1 MAGAEPV
8 EAPVRGRFDRLSV
21 RDALGLRNARNR
33 HGGRFDWIGERGG
46 VSRAVERF
54 AWQSGRFSVAFG
66 RWSRAAFPFGRAGGR
81 AGTLRGTLLQTPAPM
96 LRVARF
102 AAVGLLVPLAPTVL
116 AQPTYAPGAIRDS
129 ASAVGQGLIAYS
141 DGNHAAA
148 AARFREAVATDRR
161 DVRARVLLARVLAD
175 TVLDRRDDARRV
187 LRDARDV
194 APNDIEVLT
203 SLIVLLRDDAPTFI
217 QDRLREQQRLELSER
232 ILALDPTNAI
242 AHEELGRA
250 AVRDVWRYRGALAIA
265 DVPALRTT
273 AALELRDV
281 TASLDAEEEEQED
294 LASERPGVLAGEITA
309 AAASDAT
316 ARPDPRAIVRRD
328 RWDLDRMRQQG
339 VVMHDLSSRSDEALD
354 VAARHFRAAIAADPF
369 RREAYDDLMRAYAL
383 TGHWQEGANV
393 AAEMYRVFPED
404 VGMWR
409 YLGLARLRVGD
420 AEGAERAFRSA
431 ERFAPPDERA
441 AFASIDLLVRDDER
455 AAYREDREGFTQRF
469 WTSQDP
475 RLLTTYNERRLEHL
489 ARMTYADLVLA
500 APAVGKRGWETQRGR
515 MFVRYGPPEVDHMI
529 FPPVERDDFTLVN
542 LWQYAD
548 GLRLVFEDPMRNG
561 EFSFYSPGAL
571 ESGQALDPWQS
582 DYALRAREAI
592 AAEPQRY
599 AYADPAGARR
609 VQLPYRVTTF
619 RNADGRRTDLYVHYG
634 VPIGEVD
641 AASEQVDVTAHTG
654 TFLVGRDRSVLHEQR
669 QTLHGLRTA
678 QIVHYEEA
686 NLWVETQPIT
696 APPGEA
702 ELSVEFQT
710 ASGGVVAAQRRPV
723 TLPDY
728 ADDANAHFAM
738 SDLML
743 AFRAERVADG
753 RIVEQGDIL
762 RNGRSLR
769 PAPWSVFRRDQK
781 MVLYFE
787 LYDLAID
794 ANGRTDYEVELTMA
808 PKVRERSLLDR
819 ILPGRRRR
827 DEVSVRFPGAGT
839 ARSQDFATN
848 LDTSDKRPG
857 LYTLTLK
864 VEDKAGRHSETR
876 TVDVYLE

>member
-1 MAGAEPV
+1 M
-8 EAPVRGRFDRLSV
+8 R
-21 RDALGLRNARNR
+21 
-33 HGGRFDWIGERGG
+33 
-46 VSRAVERF
+46 RAVRL
-54 AWQSGRFSVAFG
+54 V
-66 RWSRAAFPFGRAGGR
+66 
-81 AGTLRGTLLQTPAPM
+81 
-96 LRVARF
+96 
-102 AAVGLLVPLAPTVL
+102 AAVGLLAPVVPLVPAAL
-116 AQPTYAPGAIRDS
+116 AQPTYGAGAPMDS
-129 ASAVGQGLIAYS
+129 TTAVGQGMIAYA
-141 DGNHAAA
+141 DGRHAAA
-148 AARFREAVATDRR
+148 EARFRAAVDADRR
-161 DVRARVLLARVLAD
+161 DVRARLLLARVLAD
-175 TVLDRRDDARRV
+175 TVLDRRDDARSV
-187 LRDARDV
+187 LEDARRV
-194 APNDIEVLT
+194 APDDLEVLLG
-203 SLIVLLRDDAPTFI
+203 LIVLLRDDAPTFI
-217 QDRLREQQRLELSER
+217 QDRLREQQRIEISRR
-232 ILALDPTNAI
+232 ILALDPANAL

-250 AVRDVWRYRGALAIA
+250 AVRDVWRFRGALAIA
-265 DVPALRTT
+265 DVPA
-273 AALELRDV
+273 V
-281 TASLDAEEEEQED
+281 QTASRTSLREGSISMAPLEEVGVGEDSEFNPTGQNSPDVATD
-294 LASERPGVLAGEITA
+294 LALR
-309 AAASDAT
+309 AT
-316 ARPDPRAIVRRD
+316 ARQRTDAIVRTD

-339 VVMHDLSSRSDEALD
+339 VVMQDLSARSTGALEI
-354 VAARHFRAAIAADPF
+354 AERHFRAALATDPF

-383 TGHWQEGANV
+383 TGRWQEGANV

-431 ERFAPPDERA
+431 DRFAPPDERA
-441 AFASIDLLVRDDER
+441 AFASIDLVIRDDER
-455 AAYREDREGFTQRF
+455 AAYRADPEGFAQRF

-515 MFVRYGPPEVDHMI
+515 MFVRYGPPAEDRMLYPAATQNE
-529 FPPVERDDFTLVN
+529 FALVN

-548 GLRLVFEDPMRNG
+548 GLRLVFDDPMRTG
-561 EFSFYSPGAL
+561 EFGFYSPGAA
-571 ESGQALDPWQS
+571 ESGTSLDPWQS

-641 AASEQVDVTAHTG
+641 ASREQIDLTAHTG
-654 TFLVGRDRSVLHEQR
+654 TFLVGRDRTVLHEQR

-678 QIVHYEEA
+678 QIVRYEEA
-686 NLWVETQPIT
+686 NLWVETQPMS

-728 ADDANAHFAM
+728 AEAANTSFSM

-743 AFRAERVADG
+743 AFRAERVPDG
-753 RIVEQGDIL
+753 RPIEQGDVV

-787 LYDLAID
+787 LYDLAL
-794 ANGRTDYEVELTMA
+794 NPQGRTDYEVEMTFA
-808 PKVRERSLLDR
+808 PKDRERGLLDR
-819 ILPGRRRR
+819 LLPGRRQR

-839 ARSQDFATN
+839 ARTQDFATN
-848 LDTSDKRPG
+848 LDTSNKRPG

-864 VEDKAGRHSETR
+864 VEDKAGRHTETR